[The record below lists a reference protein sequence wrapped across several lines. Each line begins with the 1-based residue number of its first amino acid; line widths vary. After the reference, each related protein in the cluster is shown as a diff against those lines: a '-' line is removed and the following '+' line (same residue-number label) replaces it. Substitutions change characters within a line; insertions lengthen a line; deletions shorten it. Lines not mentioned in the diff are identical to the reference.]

1 MPGAPNRPPEP
12 TPENPPKVAV
22 VDTPQQKALRRV
34 APARVAL
41 LLDLWKGSPPSDI
54 VVPFDKAEAAYGAA
68 DYPGALNALDQLAI
82 RFAEPRWP
90 TMPMPFREL
99 RVTIPAPMPP
109 QWDPEFSLSPEE
121 RESRRRRRFA
131 DSQLALAE
139 GVVAWARAKGIDLG
153 DSADQ
158 VAAAKEKLAATGPDE
173 AFFGPLDLVWTRV
186 RESVPRPKAAV
197 PRAPAA
203 RPAPASEPEEA

>member
-1 MPGAPNRPPEP
+1 MPGAPNRPPDP
-12 TPENPPKVAV
+12 TPEAPPKVAV
-22 VDTPQQKALRRV
+22 ADTPQQKALRRL

-41 LLDLWKGSPPSDI
+41 LLELWKGSPPFDI
-54 VVPFDKAEAAYGAA
+54 VVPFDKAEAAYIAG
-68 DYPGALNALDQLAI
+68 DFPGALNALDQLAI

-131 DSQLALAE
+131 DTQLALAE
-139 GVVAWARAKGIDLG
+139 GVVAWAQAKGIDLG
-153 DSADQ
+153 ESAQQ
-158 VAAAKEKLAATGPDE
+158 VTTAKETLATAGADE
-173 AFFGPLDLVWTRV
+173 AFFAHLDALWT
-186 RESVPRPKAAV
+186 
-197 PRAPAA
+197 
-203 RPAPASEPEEA
+203 

>member
-1 MPGAPNRPPEP
+1 MPGAPNRPPDP
-12 TPENPPKVAV
+12 TPESPPKVAAA
-22 VDTPQQKALRRV
+22 DTPQQKALRRI

-41 LLDLWKGSPPSDI
+41 LLDLWKGSPPFDI
-54 VVPFDKAEAAYGAA
+54 VVPFEKAEAAYVAG
-68 DYPGALNALDQLAI
+68 DFPGALNALDQLAI

-131 DSQLALAE
+131 DTQLALAE
-139 GVVAWARAKGIDLG
+139 GVIAWAQAKGIDLG
-153 DSADQ
+153 ESVQQ
-158 VAAAKEKLAATGPDE
+158 VAIAKETLAATGADE
-173 AFFGPLDLVWTRV
+173 AFFAHLDAVWTLVRDRV
-186 RESVPRPKAAV
+186 PAPKAAP

>member
-1 MPGAPNRPPEP
+1 MPGAPNRPPDP
-12 TPENPPKVAV
+12 TPESPPKVAAA
-22 VDTPQQKALRRV
+22 DTPQQKALRRI

-41 LLDLWKGSPPSDI
+41 LLDLWKGSPPFDI
-54 VVPFDKAEAAYGAA
+54 VVPFEKAEAAYVAG
-68 DYPGALNALDQLAI
+68 DFPGALNALDQLAI

-131 DSQLALAE
+131 DTQLALAE
-139 GVVAWARAKGIDLG
+139 GVIAWAQAKGIDLG
-153 DSADQ
+153 ESVQQ
-158 VAAAKEKLAATGPDE
+158 VAIAKETLAATGADE
-173 AFFGPLDLVWTRV
+173 AFFAHLDAVWTLV
-186 RESVPRPKAAV
+186 
-197 PRAPAA
+197 
-203 RPAPASEPEEA
+203 